1 MFFSLFLTCVV
12 SLAIC
17 TLLLITIGHRV
28 KLRFGLAAVILLL
41 GVTIGSGEIA
51 ARIWNLSSR
60 YVAFAQIGEL
70 AIGLTCILAL
80 RAWNIVGKVFYGSL
94 ISAAGAYLAFAAWYT
109 VRGGLSGLGVA
120 ASAFLLLLEGGALL
134 LSSWYAFDACDS
146 LCRPVA
152 RRPEPKLDP
161 SYTPM
166 VSLQIA
172 AYNEPPDMLIET
184 IKSAENMD
192 YPNHE
197 VVVIDNNTKD
207 PAVWQPV
214 ADYCRER
221 PKVRFEHVDD
231 WPGFK
236 AGALNLAM
244 SKFTSPE
251 AEIVGVIDADYI
263 IDPSYLKSLVGYFAD
278 QKIAFVQTPQ
288 DYRDWEGDPYLTA
301 CADAYEY
308 FFKATMP
315 SRNDRNSIIF
325 AGTMG
330 LLRRS
335 VIQKLGGWEEWC
347 ITEDAEAS
355 LRMLKAGYDG
365 LYVPKS
371 FGKGIMP
378 LTFAALKS
386 QRFRW
391 ALGGIQILKK
401 HWRELM
407 PGRRTAENHLTMA
420 QRLDYLFGNLHWF
433 NDLLYL
439 AFSVVLL
446 SSALLL
452 FTNSHVAIR
461 PLIGAV
467 TLLPAALIG
476 SGLLRA
482 LWALR
487 VKEGIGVGRAM
498 RAFANWLSLS
508 WTGALACM
516 NGLVRSEAVFLRT
529 PKSEDAPTFFDAL
542 RASKTET
549 FYTAVLWGAGVLL
562 AVKGKATA
570 LLLGLLAWQ
579 GIVYFTSPYMA
590 VLNERAELPAELERR
605 RRTEHLR
612 ERIAKRWPVFVGAA
626 AGFAAAGLAIAL
638 LFAGGN
644 SPGRPANPFVVPHA
658 AAGDQGPL
666 STLIQGGNVFQ
677 APVVSPSATV
687 SETPTPTFSETVSP
701 SPSLSPS
708 ESLSP
713 TVTTSPS
720 PSPSSTL

>member
-12 SLAIC
+12 SLVIS
-17 TLLLITIGHRV
+17 TLLLISIGHRAR
-28 KLRFGLAAVILLL
+28 LRLSAVAVLLL
-41 GVTIGSGEIA
+41 LVVSIGSGEIA
-51 ARIWNLSSR
+51 TRIWNLPSR
-60 YVAFAQIGEL
+60 YVAAAEIAQL
-70 AIGLTCILAL
+70 AVGLVCILAL
-80 RAWNIVGKVFYGSL
+80 RRWNVVGKVFYGSL
-94 ISAAGAYLAFAAWYT
+94 ISAAGTYLAFAAWYT
-109 VRGGLSGLGVA
+109 VRGGLSALGIV
-120 ASAFLLLLEGGALL
+120 ASAFLFLLECGALL
-134 LSSWYAFDACDS
+134 LSSWYAFDACDAM
-146 LCRPVA
+146 CRRVA
-152 RRPEPKLDP
+152 RRAEPKFDP
-161 SYTPM
+161 SHTPM
-166 VSLQIA
+166 ISLQIA

-184 IKSAENMD
+184 IKSAEAID
-192 YPNHE
+192 YPNFE
-197 VVVIDNNTKD
+197 IVIIDNNTKD
-207 PAVWQPV
+207 ADVWQPV
-214 ADYCRER
+214 ADYCHDR
-221 PKVRFEHVDD
+221 PRVRFEHVDD

-236 AGALNLAM
+236 AGALNLSM
-244 SKFTSPE
+244 SRFTSPE
-251 AEIVGVIDADYI
+251 AEIIGVIDADYI
-263 IDPSYLKSLVGYFAD
+263 IDPSYLKSLAGYFAD
-278 QKIAFVQTPQ
+278 PQVAFVQSPQ

-308 FFKATMP
+308 FFRATMP

-335 VIQKLGGWEEWC
+335 TLEEIGGWQEWC

-355 LRMLKAGYDG
+355 LRMLKAGYEG

-378 LTFAALKS
+378 LTFSALKS

-407 PGRRTAENHLTMA
+407 PWNHAQDNQLTTA

-433 NDLLYL
+433 NDLFYL

-452 FTNSHVAIR
+452 FTNTHVAIR

-487 VKEGIGVGRAM
+487 VKETISTGRAM
-498 RAFANWLSLS
+498 RAFTNWLSLS
-508 WTGALACM
+508 WTGALACI

-529 PKSEDAPTFFDAL
+529 PKSEDKPSFFDAL
-542 RASKTET
+542 RASRTET
-549 FYTAVLWGAGVLL
+549 FFTLILWGVGILL
-562 AVKGKATA
+562 ALTGKATA
-570 LLLGLLAWQ
+570 LLLGLLGWQ
-579 GIVYFTSPYMA
+579 GFVYSTSSYMA
-590 VLNERAELPAELERR
+590 ILNERTELPDQLERR

-626 AGFAAAGLAIAL
+626 AGFSTAGLAIAL

-658 AAGDQGPL
+658 AAGDKGPL
-666 STLIQGGNVFQ
+666 TTLIQGGNIFE
-677 APVVSPSATV
+677 APTLPPSTAVTPSPTPNSSLSQPPTSSPSQSPISSLSPKASPSA
-687 SETPTPTFSETVSP
+687 S
-701 SPSLSPS
+701 
-708 ESLSP
+708 
-713 TVTTSPS
+713 
-720 PSPSSTL
+720 

>member
-1 MFFSLFLTCVV
+1 MFFSLFLVCVI
-12 SLAIC
+12 SLAI
-17 TLLLITIGHRV
+17 TTFLLIAIGHRV
-28 KLRFGLAAVILLL
+28 RLRLGVAALVLLF
-41 GVTIGSGEIA
+41 GVTIGSGELA
-51 ARIWNLSSR
+51 ARIWTLPSR
-60 YVAFAQIGEL
+60 YVAIAEVGQL
-70 AIGLTCILAL
+70 AVGLICILLL
-80 RAWNIVGKVFYGSL
+80 RSWNAVGKVFYGSL
-94 ISAAGAYLAFAAWYT
+94 LSAGGAYLAFAAWYT
-109 VRGGLSGLGVA
+109 VRGGLSPLGSVASGLLF
-120 ASAFLLLLEGGALL
+120 FLEAGALL
-134 LSSWYAFDACDS
+134 LSAWYAFDACDAM
-146 LCRPVA
+146 CRPIA
-152 RRPEPKLDP
+152 RRPDPKFDP
-161 SYTPM
+161 SYAPM

-172 AYNEPPDMLIET
+172 AYNEPPDMLIQT
-184 IKSAENMD
+184 IKSAEAID
-192 YPNHE
+192 YPNYE
-197 VVVIDNNTKD
+197 IVVIDNNTKD
-207 PAVWQPV
+207 RDVWQPV
-214 ADYCRER
+214 ADYCRDR
-221 PKVRFEHVDD
+221 PRVRFEHVDD

-244 SKFTSPE
+244 SRFTSSE
-251 AEIVGVIDADYI
+251 AEILGVIDADYLV
-263 IDPSYLKSLVGYFAD
+263 DPGYLKSLVGFFSD
-278 QKIAFVQTPQ
+278 PKIAFVQTPQ

-308 FFKATMP
+308 FFRATMP
-315 SRNDRNSIIF
+315 ARNDRNSIIF

-335 VIQKLGGWEEWC
+335 AMDKIGGWEEWC

-355 LRMLKAGYDG
+355 LRMLKAGYEG
-365 LYVPKS
+365 LYIPKS

-391 ALGGIQILKK
+391 ALGGIQILKR

-407 PGRRTAENHLTMA
+407 PGPRTQKNRLTMA
-420 QRLDYLFGNLHWF
+420 QRMDYLFGNLHWF

-446 SSALLL
+446 ASASLL
-452 FTNSHVAIR
+452 FTNSHAAIR

-487 VKEGIGVGRAM
+487 VKERISTARAM

-508 WTGALACM
+508 WTGALACI
-516 NGLVRSEAVFLRT
+516 NGMVRSEAVFLRT

-542 RASKTET
+542 RASRTET
-549 FYTAVLWGAGVLL
+549 FYTIVLWGVGVLL

-570 LLLGLLAWQ
+570 LLLGLLLWQ
-579 GIVYFTSPYMA
+579 GFVYATSTYMA
-590 VLNERAELPAELERR
+590 TLNTHTQLPEQLERR

-612 ERIAKRWPVFVGAA
+612 DRMAQRWPLFVGAA
-626 AGFAAAGLAIAL
+626 AGFAAAGLGIVL

-644 SPGRPANPFVVPHA
+644 NPGQPANPFVVPHA
-658 AAGDQGPL
+658 AAGDEGPL
-666 STLIQGGNVFQ
+666 TTLIQGGNVLQ
-677 APVVSPSATV
+677 APVTPS
-687 SETPTPTFSETVSP
+687 FSP
-701 SPSLSPS
+701 SPTPSSSAFLSPSPSPS

-713 TVTTSPS
+713 SPTESFTPS
-720 PSPSSTL
+720 PSPS